1 MASQEPL
8 SLLEFQAR
16 FKDEQACRDHLFNI
30 RWPHGYSCPKC
41 GCRSAYYIRTRDL
54 YECKDCSYQVSL
66 TAGTV
71 MHKTRTSLLAWF
83 WAIYLIAHDKRGCS
97 SLSLSKEIGVSY
109 QTAWTMSHKIRSA
122 MADRDADYKLAGL
135 VKIDDAYFG
144 GPSEGSDKSG
154 RGTEKVPVIV
164 AVSVDDNDNP
174 VYAKMEVVE
183 TIDERTAKSFAL
195 KHVATGSK
203 ITTDGLKIYTVVA
216 KAGYEHE
223 RVIVSENKEEALET
237 LKWVHIVISNAKAFI
252 AGTFHGL
259 DRDHLQRYLD
269 EFCYR
274 FNRRRWKQQLFNR
287 LLRACA
293 VARPVTYSE
302 LIG

>member
-1 MASQEPL
+1 MATQEPL
-8 SLLEFQAR
+8 SLLDFQAR
-16 FKDEQACRDHLFNI
+16 FKDEQACRNHLFRI
-30 RWPHGYSCPKC
+30 RWPHGYYCPKC

-97 SLSLSKEIGVSY
+97 SLALKKAIGVSY

-144 GPSEGSDKSG
+144 GPSDGSDKSG
-154 RGTEKVPVIV
+154 RGTEKIPVMV
-164 AVSVDDNDNP
+164 AVSVDENDEP
-174 VYAKMEVVE
+174 LYAKMEVVE
-183 TIDERTAKSFAL
+183 NLDKETAKSFAL

-203 ITTDGLKIYTVVA
+203 ITTDGLNIYKVVA
-216 KAGYEHE
+216 QAGYQHQQ
-223 RVIVSENKEEALET
+223 VIVSEDKEQALET
-237 LKWVHIVISNAKAFI
+237 LKWVHILISNAKAFI

-259 DRDHLQRYLD
+259 DGDHLQRYLS

-274 FNRRRWKQQLFNR
+274 FNRRYWERELFNR
-287 LLRACA
+287 LLKACA
-293 VARPVTYSE
+293 AAGPATYS
-302 LIG
+302 